1 METRYYTIQDIKK
14 MEGCGKDAAY
24 ALAKTLLYEK
34 RGNTIYVFK
43 DSYEEYYK
51 QKLEK
56 AKELLCKINKFYIEK
71 LDLKLNS
78 KTNIFPLK
86 QGIKFCGYTI
96 KIGNVRINKRGKKSI
111 SFLATVTITPKFVMT

>member
-14 MEGCGKDAAY
+14 MEGCEKDAAY

-43 DSYEEYYK
+43 DSYEDYYN

-56 AKELLCKINKFYIEK
+56 ARELQKIKTDNNVYSFRKF
-71 LDLKLNS
+71 N
-78 KTNIFPLK
+78 
-86 QGIKFCGYTI
+86 
-96 KIGNVRINKRGKKSI
+96 
-111 SFLATVTITPKFVMT
+111 

>member
-43 DSYEEYYK
+43 DSYEDYYN

-56 AKELLCKINKFYIEK
+56 ARELQKIKTDNNVYSFRKF
-71 LDLKLNS
+71 N
-78 KTNIFPLK
+78 
-86 QGIKFCGYTI
+86 
-96 KIGNVRINKRGKKSI
+96 
-111 SFLATVTITPKFVMT
+111 

>member
-56 AKELLCKINKFYIEK
+56 AKELQQRKSDNNVYNFRKF
-71 LDLKLNS
+71 S
-78 KTNIFPLK
+78 
-86 QGIKFCGYTI
+86 
-96 KIGNVRINKRGKKSI
+96 
-111 SFLATVTITPKFVMT
+111 

>member
-24 ALAKTLLYEK
+24 ALAKKLLYEK

-51 QKLEK
+51 QKIEK
-56 AKELLCKINKFYIEK
+56 AKASQQRRIDDNVYNFRKF
-71 LDLKLNS
+71 S
-78 KTNIFPLK
+78 
-86 QGIKFCGYTI
+86 
-96 KIGNVRINKRGKKSI
+96 
-111 SFLATVTITPKFVMT
+111 